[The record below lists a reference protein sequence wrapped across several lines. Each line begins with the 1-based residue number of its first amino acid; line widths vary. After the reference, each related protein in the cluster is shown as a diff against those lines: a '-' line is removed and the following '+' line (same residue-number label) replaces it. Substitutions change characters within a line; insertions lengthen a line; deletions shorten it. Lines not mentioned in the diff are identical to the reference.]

1 MDKELTVNLANLNQA
16 ETIKTRL
23 EKQVDSLD
31 VTNAYSERKINDL
44 QKYLDA
50 QYDIIDETEELLVS
64 AKINYFLQRHNAK

>member
-1 MDKELTVNLANLNQA
+1 MEKELTVNLANLKQA

-64 AKINYFLQRHNAK
+64 AKIRGLEA

>member
-1 MDKELTVNLANLNQA
+1 MNLANLNQA

-64 AKINYFLQRHNAK
+64 AKIRDLEA

>member
-1 MDKELTVNLANLNQA
+1 MDNELTVNLANLNQE

-64 AKINYFLQRHNAK
+64 AKIRDLEA

>member
-50 QYDIIDETEELLVS
+50 QYDIIDETVELLVS
-64 AKINYFLQRHNAK
+64 AKIRDLEA

>member
-64 AKINYFLQRHNAK
+64 QR

>member
-16 ETIKTRL
+16 ETIRTRL

-50 QYDIIDETEELLVS
+50 QYDIIDDTEELLVS
-64 AKINYFLQRHNAK
+64 AKIRGLEA

>member
-1 MDKELTVNLANLNQA
+1 MDKELIVNLANLNQA

-64 AKINYFLQRHNAK
+64 AKIRDLEA

>member
-50 QYDIIDETEELLVS
+50 QYDIIDETEELLVA
-64 AKINYFLQRHNAK
+64 AKIRDLEA

>member
-16 ETIKTRL
+16 ETIRTRL
-23 EKQVDSLD
+23 EKQLDSLD

-64 AKINYFLQRHNAK
+64 AKIRGLEA

>member
-31 VTNAYSERKINDL
+31 VKNAYSERKINDL

-64 AKINYFLQRHNAK
+64 AKIRDLEA

>member
-64 AKINYFLQRHNAK
+64 AKIRDLES